1 MKDLK
6 KDYPVASLCTALD
19 VSSSGYY
26 VDEQRLENPSER
38 AKEDAILKER
48 IREIHKEHWES
59 YGSPRILDELKKEG
73 YNPAKKRVAR
83 LMQEESIVGV
93 QKKAFKPAT
102 TDSNHSNPI
111 SKNHLAGMEFPTKPN
126 EVWVTDTTCIAVTE
140 GWLYLAVVLD
150 LFNREIVGW
159 ATSNHNDTDLVL
171 KAMDKAI
178 AGHGRPQV
186 HHSDRGST
194 LHL

>member
-102 TDSNHSNPI
+102 TD
-111 SKNHLAGMEFPTKPN
+111 
-126 EVWVTDTTCIAVTE
+126 TTCIAVTE